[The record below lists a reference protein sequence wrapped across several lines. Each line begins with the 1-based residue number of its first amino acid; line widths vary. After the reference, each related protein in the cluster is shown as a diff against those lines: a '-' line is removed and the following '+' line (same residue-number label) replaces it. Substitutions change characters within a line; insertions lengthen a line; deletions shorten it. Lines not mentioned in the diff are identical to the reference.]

1 MNRKV
6 FSDFLGYELV
16 SMNKGIAV
24 TLAVRHQEV
33 MQGKH
38 LAEAPCLLQG
48 KSPGSALSG
57 AAKLLRSPAVS
68 LPQKD
73 CKAITLTITRENL
86 FTVQCGSLN
95 NRSRCIHLQ

>member
-48 KSPGSALSG
+48 RLQEEAIQMTIAPWHTLE
-57 AAKLLRSPAVS
+57 VVE
-68 LPQKD
+68 PQGG
-73 CKAITLTITRENL
+73 KAE
-86 FTVQCGSLN
+86 
-95 NRSRCIHLQ
+95 